1 MSFASKTVPSLPR
14 GCTGRGQVAI
24 IGRGTNHFVLT
35 VATVWP
41 LVGRPH
47 LQIFTR
53 IRGTELGNWAGPLAL
68 CLQIYQRARS
78 EQVRRCTQAQNYK
91 TSDLISVLAFN
102 FTMFSQNKNRLRD
115 ESVVTKWDQLKQY
128 ENDVDRNSLNAQ
140 THLHHDHRQYEQAN
154 SLGVVRTFKQL
165 KESSVKT
172 YSSIKS
178 HVTDLYR

>member
-1 MSFASKTVPSLPR
+1 MNK
-14 GCTGRGQVAI
+14 
-24 IGRGTNHFVLT
+24 
-35 VATVWP
+35 
-41 LVGRPH
+41 
-47 LQIFTR
+47 
-53 IRGTELGNWAGPLAL
+53 
-68 CLQIYQRARS
+68 S
-78 EQVRRCTQAQNYK
+78 EGAPCTQAQNSK